1 MKKEEREAFL
11 KQKLL
16 DMKRYELS
24 LYENGATFIAGVDE
38 VGRGPLAGPVVAAA
52 VILPPDFD
60 IVGIDDSK
68 KLSEKK
74 RNELDVLIRESA
86 IAFGIGM
93 CNERV
98 IDEINI
104 LEATKLA
111 MKEAIHET
119 ERMLGSQIDHILL
132 DAVKLHDL
140 DRPQTAIIHGD
151 GLSVSIAAAS
161 IVAKVTR
168 DALMAEYSQVYPLYC
183 FEQNKGYGTQAHYQG
198 LEEHGICQIHR
209 RSFLKKYL

>member
-11 KQKLL
+11 IQKLQ
-16 DMKRYELS
+16 DMKRYEMS
-24 LYENGATFIAGVDE
+24 LYENGAVFIAGVDE

-119 ERMLGSQIDHILL
+119 ERMLGSRIDHILL

-168 DALMAEYSQVYPLYC
+168 DALMAEYSQIYPHYC

-198 LEEHGICQIHR
+198 IEEHGICQIHR

>member
-11 KQKLL
+11 RQKLIE
-16 DMKRYELS
+16 MKRYEEA
-24 LYENGATFIAGVDE
+24 LYEKGAIFVAGVDE
-38 VGRGPLAGPVVAAA
+38 VGRGPLAGPVVAAS

-60 IVGIDDSK
+60 IIGIDDSK
-68 KLSEKK
+68 KLSAKK
-74 RNELDVLIRESA
+74 RKEMDELIRGAA
-86 IAFGIGM
+86 IAYGIGM

-119 ERMLGSQIDHILL
+119 EKMLGSHIDHILL
-132 DAVKLHDL
+132 DAVILRDL
-140 DRPQTAIIHGD
+140 ERPQTAIIHGD
-151 GLSVSIAAAS
+151 CLSVSIAAAS
-161 IVAKVTR
+161 IIAKVAR
-168 DALMAEYSQVYPLYC
+168 DAMMAEYSLIYPHYC
-183 FEQNKGYGTQAHYQG
+183 FEQNKGYGTEAHYRG
-198 LEEHGICQIHR
+198 IEEHGFCQIHR